1 MTMYQFWMAETCSIF
16 LRQCFANIIVLV
28 RFKTLINI
36 SMLCGMKVKKKNMRY
51 LDFLLSWFINHLIE
65 FTFDESR
72 KPVVT

>member
-1 MTMYQFWMAETCSIF
+1 MTMYQFWMAETCNIF
-16 LRQCFANIIVLV
+16 LRQCLANIIVLV

-36 SMLCGMKVKKKNMRY
+36 SMLCGMKVKKKNMGY